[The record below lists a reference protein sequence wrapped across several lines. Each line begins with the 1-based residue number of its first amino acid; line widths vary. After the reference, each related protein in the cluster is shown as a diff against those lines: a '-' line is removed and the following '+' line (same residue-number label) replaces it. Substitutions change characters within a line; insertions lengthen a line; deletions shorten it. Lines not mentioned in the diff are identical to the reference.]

1 MLLDGA
7 VRRSS
12 APCRIGAGA
21 GAANFGL
28 FWKNGDWAQAASV
41 ARLGTIAVSA
51 VSDGAF
57 RCDLF
62 EIAAAKRSRR
72 TVPHR
77 STDIPHPQQYQ
88 IRQRI
93 AAEPRP

>member
-21 GAANFGL
+21 GAANCVL
-28 FWKNGDWAQAASV
+28 FWKNGDGAQAASV
-41 ARLGTIAVSA
+41 ARIGTIAVSA
-51 VSDGAF
+51 VSDGVF

-62 EIAAAKRSRR
+62 EITPAKRPRR

-77 STDIPHPQQYQ
+77 PTDIPHPQQYE

-93 AAEPRP
+93 VAEPRP